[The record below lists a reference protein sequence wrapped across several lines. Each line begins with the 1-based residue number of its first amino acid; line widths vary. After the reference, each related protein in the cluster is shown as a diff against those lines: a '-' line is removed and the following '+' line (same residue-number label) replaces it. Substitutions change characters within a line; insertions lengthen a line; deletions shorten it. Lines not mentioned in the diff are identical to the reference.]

1 MSKTSD
7 KIKSLLAEY
16 EGRHPGALKLKPR
29 TNKAHADIAAHVKA
43 IPRQSPPLPPPSPQV
58 TKQKIVTQYSHL
70 RPPPGLV
77 WTSFVNP
84 DGTTIPVLTILGHEY
99 DNYAAVKNV
108 RPAGTY
114 TIYKLDPRKA
124 ISYRCL
130 AKDIHHYIVQDSK
143 HEATQRE
150 NLAFTKRQEEAKIEA
165 DKRAFLDQP
174 GFYIVPGESVG
185 PDDKVY
191 KAAGPYT
198 RFESAGFNP
207 DFTYQKFHASTY
219 DYEENENFSDVED
232 DALFQCQAS
241 PNVHVKIIEA
251 RNPKEAAAGRGH
263 VWWQDGIFRGPPVD
277 PRQRGFRF

>member
-165 DKRAFLDQP
+165 DQRAFLDQP
-174 GFYIVPGESVG
+174 GFYIIPGESVG

-191 KAAGPYT
+191 NATGPYC
-198 RFESAGFNP
+198 RFETAGIEFP
-207 DFTYQKFHASTY
+207 LTSEYITTSTPS
-219 DYEENENFSDVED
+219 ETTDVED
-232 DALFQCQAS
+232 DALETARS
-241 PNVHVKIIEA
+241 LPSTHVKIIEA
-251 RNPKEAAAGRGH
+251 RNPVEAAAGNGH
-263 VWWQDGIFRGPPVD
+263 VWWQDGLFRGPPVD

>member
-124 ISYRCL
+124 ISYKCL
-130 AKDIHHYIVQDSK
+130 AKDIKHYIEQDVK
-143 HEATQRE
+143 RENTLRE
-150 NLAFTKRQEEAKIEA
+150 NLAFTKRQKEAKIEA

-174 GFYIVPGESVG
+174 GFYIIPGESVG

-191 KAAGPYT
+191 NATGPYC
-198 RFESAGFNP
+198 RFETAGIE
-207 DFTYQKFHASTY
+207 FHLTSEYITTSTPS
-219 DYEENENFSDVED
+219 ETTDVED
-232 DALFQCQAS
+232 DALETARS
-241 PNVHVKIIEA
+241 LPNTHVKIIEA
-251 RNPKEAAAGRGH
+251 RNPVEAAAGNGH
-263 VWWQDGIFRGPPVD
+263 VWWQDGLFRGPPVD
-277 PRQRGFRF
+277 PRQSGFRW